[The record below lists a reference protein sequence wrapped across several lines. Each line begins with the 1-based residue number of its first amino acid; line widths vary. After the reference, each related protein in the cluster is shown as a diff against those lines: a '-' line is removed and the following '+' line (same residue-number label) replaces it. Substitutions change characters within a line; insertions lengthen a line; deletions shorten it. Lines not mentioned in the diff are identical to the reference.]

1 MAHFGFNDVTGCL
14 SGSNAR
20 GTGIRFSQ
28 SPLRQCLLENGQ
40 SPLRRYL
47 LENGQVYGQ
56 SFEVQACWRLLGVVW
71 AIVNRGPS
79 WPPLKCWC
87 STHPKCYGCVSHPLK
102 MSTIVYALCGSM
114 ILPRTIPTSPQQ
126 ALTSCPEKVMVLQF
140 FRSEL

>member
-14 SGSNAR
+14 SGSNAQ

-28 SPLRQCLLENGQ
+28 SPLRRYLLENGQSPLRGSLLENGQ

-87 STHPKCYGCVSHPLK
+87 STQSQVLWVCLSSTKDVDNCLCSLWFYDPSQDHTNLSTTSSH
-102 MSTIVYALCGSM
+102 
-114 ILPRTIPTSPQQ
+114 
-126 ALTSCPEKVMVLQF
+126 
-140 FRSEL
+140 